1 MWCRR
6 CFSPRSSA
14 SQKGSYRPGLPRRLG
29 TRRLAC
35 DVKLKRAARRP
46 EIRDRERPRFFL
58 LVRLLPAAPVLAAGL
73 PIRKFHSRRRAWQP
87 LAPVEEDG
95 VRLDPIAAVSLH
107 IPPGL
112 NPQGFRFSNLA
123 AALSAV
129 QRKYNFRCWHQT

>member
-14 SQKGSYRPGLPRRLG
+14 SQKGSCRPGLPRRLG

-73 PIRKFHSRRRAWQP
+73 PTRNFTPGAALGSRLRQLRRT
-87 LAPVEEDG
+87 G

-112 NPQGFRFSNLA
+112 NSQGFRFSNLA
-123 AALSAV
+123 AVLSAV
-129 QRKYNFRCWHQT
+129 QRKYHFHCWH